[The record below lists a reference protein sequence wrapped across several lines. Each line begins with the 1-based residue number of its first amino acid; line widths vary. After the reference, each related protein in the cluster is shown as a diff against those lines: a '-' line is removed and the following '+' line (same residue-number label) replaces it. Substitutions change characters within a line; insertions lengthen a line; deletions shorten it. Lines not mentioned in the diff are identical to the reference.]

1 MTGFATQSGSAVGF
15 DWTWD
20 LRSVNARG
28 LDLRL
33 RVPDWIPGLEQALR
47 KSLSAA
53 LGRGSVNLS
62 LRVAASEE
70 TATALNP
77 EALDVA
83 LLALRQIA
91 HRAAELD
98 VPLSSSS
105 PVEILGLRGLADQQ
119 EVDAEVLAGLRAAL
133 VSDRGPGHSRRAGWR

>member
-1 MTGFATQSGSAVGF
+1 MLRSMTGFATQSGGAEGY

-47 KSLSAA
+47 KTLSAS

-62 LRVAASEE
+62 LRISRSDEA
-70 TATALNP
+70 ATARP
-77 EALDVA
+77 A
-83 LLALRQIA
+83 
-91 HRAAELD
+91 
-98 VPLSSSS
+98 
-105 PVEILGLRGLADQQ
+105 
-119 EVDAEVLAGLRAAL
+119 
-133 VSDRGPGHSRRAGWR
+133 